1 MKKILFAIAH
11 AVVATACHTSQEE
24 GEVKVG
30 KIAINATTRSEVSEN
45 TDGKFVLSESLVPS
59 AEELKVEIEGN
70 GETFAWATLAEFN
83 TANEGLRFI
92 SAPYAITLSYGE
104 KGVEGWSKAY
114 YEGSTS
120 VEVPMYGLTAEAYIE
135 VILQNSIVAI
145 EATDNFKG
153 YFPQRTFKV
162 KNIEWDAAKEELL
175 FLNAGN
181 VKVTCEAVSQTG
193 KASTFETVVTLKS
206 TTRHTVLFDLSTA
219 GNAKVDVTFD
229 GQLVEVVEQEF
240 ELNENA

>member
-1 MKKILFAIAH
+1 
-11 AVVATACHTSQEE
+11 
-24 GEVKVG
+24 
-30 KIAINATTRSEVSEN
+30 
-45 TDGKFVLSESLVPS
+45 
-59 AEELKVEIEGN
+59 
-70 GETFAWATLAEFN
+70 
-83 TANEGLRFI
+83 
-92 SAPYAITLSYGE
+92 
-104 KGVEGWSKAY
+104 
-114 YEGSTS
+114 
-120 VEVPMYGLTAEAYIE
+120 MYGLTAEAYIE